1 MVDIPHRITNSVY
14 LLDFG
19 EKVNSEMIIEKF
31 SNIEYN
37 PETFPGIIMKVDES
51 IKLLIFTSGKIMAV
65 GIKKDEDLKKA
76 INYMKE
82 VMKKTGSKNIKD
94 PTIKPINIT
103 VYLPDISQAIGTNY
117 LDLDE
122 LVFYLDNV
130 NYEPDMFPALFYKFH
145 LKNGKL
151 ISVTLFK
158 NAKANLSGPRNDEEI
173 EMAKQM
179 FIEKLKKVLEEIK
192 KERGEQ

>member
-1 MVDIPHRITNSVY
+1 MVEVPHKITNSVY

-19 EKVNSEMIIEKF
+19 EKVNSEAIIEKF

-37 PETFPGIIMKVDES
+37 PETFPGIIMKVDDS

-76 INYMKE
+76 IEYIKNIMR
-82 VMKKTGSKNIKD
+82 KTGSKNVRD
-94 PTIKPINIT
+94 PVIKPINIT
-103 VYLPDISQAIGTNY
+103 VYLPDLSKALGTNY

-130 NYEPDMFPALFYKFH
+130 NYEPDMFPALFYKFY

-158 NAKANLSGPRNDEEI
+158 NARANLSGARNEEEI
-173 EMAKQM
+173 EMAKKM

-192 KERGEQ
+192 KNKNE